1 MNYTQALSTAQL
13 QQYVPSAFAAS
24 PYHAQ
29 STRYA
34 FIPTSTVIEGMR
46 AAGLFPVQATQSRT
60 RIADKREFTKH
71 MIRFRPAGSLAAA
84 AIVGDSVI
92 EAVLIN
98 SHDGTSAYKLMCGV
112 FRFVCSNGMVVADSM
127 LESINIRHTGNV
139 VEEVIKGSQR
149 ILQSAPKVIDTIAAW
164 KTITLAP
171 AEQKLLAETAHS
183 LRFPVDEEIGK
194 AHTEVTPEL
203 LLQPR
208 RSEDNHSDLWHTFN
222 RIQENAT
229 KGVRTWQNHHRV
241 SSRAVKGI
249 DGDVRLNRALWMLA
263 ERMAELKQS
272 AA

>member
-1 MNYTQALSTAQL
+1 MNYTQALSTEQL
-13 QQYVPSAFAAS
+13 QRQVPSAFAAS

-46 AAGLFPVQATQSRT
+46 AAGLFPVQAVQSRT

-139 VEEVIKGSQR
+139 VEEVVKGSTR
-149 ILQSAPKVIDTIAAW
+149 IIEQAPKVIDAIRAWEGIA
-164 KTITLAP
+164 LSQP
-171 AEQKLLAETAHS
+171 EQRLLAETAHS
-183 LRFPVDEEIGK
+183 LRFPVDEETGK
-194 AHTEVTPEL
+194 ASTEVTPEML
-203 LLQPR
+203 LRTR
-208 RSEDNHSDLWHTFN
+208 RNEDASADLWHTFN
-222 RIQENAT
+222 RVQENAT

-249 DGDVRLNRALWMLA
+249 DGDVKLNRALWMLA